1 MLCSSWKFLSLCN
14 DFGFLAE
21 ITPGPVSEAIQSQ
34 EKPEAEIAPF
44 YDPID
49 DDKNDMWAAKQRQG
63 RKSDAVLSC
72 PACFTILCID
82 CQRYPCISHIYL

>member
-1 MLCSSWKFLSLCN
+1 VYDSGL
-14 DFGFLAE
+14 LAE
-21 ITPGPVSEAIQSQ
+21 ITPGPVFEAIQSQ

-82 CQRYPCISHIYL
+82 CQRYPYIFHLLMRLNHV